1 MPTTVYFA
9 TNRVVTNA
17 ADAINGYEAVMVP
30 PLQPQ
35 DITYGTAVVDGVDV
49 SESARRGLCRR
60 STTWNREVFP
70 KRRKTISRIP
80 GRDLLVFIHGFDNT
94 FSDAITRAAFNRE
107 WLAASQM
114 PGTDTTVIAFSWPS
128 LGKMISGP
136 ILAADYLAD
145 QHMAANSGLALM
157 DIFAN
162 LQPILDA
169 LAAGAWR
176 YPLGPQHGQ
185 FGP

>member
-17 ADAINGYEAVMVP
+17 ADAISGYEAVMVP

-35 DITYGTAVVDGVDV
+35 DITYGTAVVDGVNVATGAQGVVSQINDV
-49 SESARRGLCRR
+49 EQGGFSQKAQADLS
-60 STTWNREVFP
+60 S
-70 KRRKTISRIP
+70 P

-114 PGTDTTVIAFSWPS
+114 PGTDTTFQLAITGKDN
-128 LGKMISGP
+128 LGSNTG
-136 ILAADYLAD
+136 
-145 QHMAANSGLALM
+145 SGL
-157 DIFAN
+157 
-162 LQPILDA
+162 P
-169 LAAGAWR
+169 G
-176 YPLGPQHGQ
+176 
-185 FGP
+185 